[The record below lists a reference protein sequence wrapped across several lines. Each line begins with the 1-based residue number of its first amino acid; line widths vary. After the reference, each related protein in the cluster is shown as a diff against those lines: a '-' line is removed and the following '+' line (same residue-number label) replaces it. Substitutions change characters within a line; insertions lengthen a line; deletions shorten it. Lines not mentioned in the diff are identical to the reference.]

1 MLLDLGLEEWLYK
14 WPEDYLVD
22 YAVYGARFLLVL
34 EEAHLASVHSQ
45 TQICGIDYSDPT
57 EIIRV

>member
-1 MLLDLGLEEWLYK
+1 MLLDLGLEEWLYE
-14 WPEDYLVD
+14 WPKDYLVD
-22 YAVYGARFLLVL
+22 YAVYSARFLLVL
-34 EEAHLASVHSQ
+34 EKTHLASVHSQ